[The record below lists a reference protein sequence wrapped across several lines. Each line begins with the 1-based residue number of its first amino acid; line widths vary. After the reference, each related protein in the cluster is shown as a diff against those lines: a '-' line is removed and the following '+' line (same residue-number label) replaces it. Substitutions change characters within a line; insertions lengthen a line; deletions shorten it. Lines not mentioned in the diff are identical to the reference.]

1 MGGSIE
7 GLVGFVGGVCGY
19 SVQLSAINVRSVMFF
34 LSVLHAGCKTRHG
47 LEKALENFRLALT
60 H

>member
-19 SVQLSAINVRSVMFF
+19 SVQLRSGRSCFFCPVYMQVVR
-34 LSVLHAGCKTRHG
+34 LCHG